1 MTALLLVAAALA
13 LLPALNTLINVAL
26 LRTPPLPAGT
36 PGVAILIPA
45 RDEEATIGACVDAAL
60 ASQGVDVE
68 VIVLDDGS
76 RDQTRA
82 IVEERCRRDVRL
94 RMASAPPLPEGWKG
108 KPHACQVLSQL
119 ASRPFLLFV
128 DADVRLSPDAAAR
141 LVPPAGVDLVSGV
154 PRQIV
159 GGAVEAAVIPMID
172 SLIYGY
178 LPVALMR
185 AMPWQALTAACGQ
198 LIMVRAAAY
207 RQCGGHG
214 AVAGYMHDGM
224 QLAKLFRRHGC
235 RTDLVHGAGLA
246 QCRMY
251 DSAKAVFEGF
261 AKNATEGMARP
272 LALPVW
278 TLAPGRR
285 PSATYSC
292 YPVRFRVRCRRQ
304 PGMRGR
310 AVVGRAA
317 ARRARAAS
325 RQMPRAL
332 AGRRASSARRAPDI
346 GDPVAGAVRLS
357 EGPAGA
363 MARPYL
369 RSDLLKK
376 ASAGRPGLNPTAP

>member
-1 MTALLLVAAALA
+1 MTALLLIAAALA
-13 LLPALNTLINVAL
+13 LLPALNTLVNVAL

-159 GGAVEAAVIPMID
+159 GGAIETAVIPMID

-178 LPVALMR
+178 LPVGLMR

-235 RTDLVHGAGLA
+235 RTDLVHGAALA

-251 DSAKAVFEGF
+251 DNAKAVFEGF

-278 TLAPGRR
+278 TLLLAGGHLLPLVVIPAAFASGAAAS
-285 PSATYSC
+285 PAWLAALSSAALLL
-292 YPVRFRVRCRRQ
+292 VARVLQAVKCREPWQAVALHPLGVLLTLAIQWRALF
-304 PGMRGR
+304 GYLRGR
-310 AVVGRAA
+310 QVQWRGRTY
-317 ARRARAAS
+317 
-325 RQMPRAL
+325 
-332 AGRRASSARRAPDI
+332 APT
-346 GDPVAGAVRLS
+346 S
-357 EGPAGA
+357 
-363 MARPYL
+363 
-369 RSDLLKK
+369 
-376 ASAGRPGLNPTAP
+376 